1 MRLCSGSGA
10 LALLTLATCAACASG
25 PTPKNE
31 EAPSPQAYIEQQ
43 LIARGSRGNNELN
56 TRTSDGGMLYHADF
70 NAANASTLRVPFD
83 LLKKYCEDKGGHW
96 VPSGHARTSAASLA
110 TSRAPN
116 ELASILAGAD
126 QRGMFGKFRC
136 ESSGPVWTAS
146 IEPSAFTPTDTSEA
160 WRLQVFVK
168 AIIGSD
174 LSVGDEWP
182 VAAPPPL
189 AAGSAAPPVPPAPP
203 AAAESISLSPG
214 TQPVVSQ
221 QSSPLSAQPLG
232 PAAQS
237 DRLLADPRPF
247 GINLGS
253 DAPDVFASKL
263 RLEAGKPCGKPGTK
277 PAKSTPKQASGPG
290 RAAAELCW
298 EQPGASE
305 ATALR
310 ASFAELGMGPV
321 VAEFEV
327 RYPAAAFA
335 WLERAMLN
343 DWGAADPAAESPTS
357 HSWTWQ
363 HTTITLSHLDAEAT
377 HDTIVRAQHK
387 PTLDRMHLP
396 ASAPGRAQT
405 GPMRTATPWQLQ
417 LGYEPAELAQAKLQ
431 AVGFSIAKGSCSDG
445 GLHARPILTRSCRLQ
460 GGKMDGLRDA
470 TVDIVDPGDGRPRL
484 AQLAYTFD
492 KRVLD
497 ETVKELRTQYGEPI
511 PGTAGA
517 LEWWTGPVGIA
528 IVPAGDAFSLR
539 YFHGRL
545 LQYSY
550 NARDK
555 NQAADKALQRQGL

>member
-1 MRLCSGSGA
+1 
-10 LALLTLATCAACASG
+10 
-25 PTPKNE
+25 
-31 EAPSPQAYIEQQ
+31 
-43 LIARGSRGNNELN
+43 
-56 TRTSDGGMLYHADF
+56 MLYHADF

-83 LLKKYCEDKGGHW
+83 LLKRYCEDKGGRW
-96 VPSGHARTSAASLA
+96 VPSGHARASAASLA
-110 TSRAPN
+110 TSRAPT
-116 ELASILAGAD
+116 ELAALLGGAD
-126 QRGMFGKFRC
+126 HRGLFGKFRC

-146 IEPSAFTPTDTSEA
+146 IEPSAFTPTDTSA
-160 WRLQVFVK
+160 TWRLQVFVK
-168 AIIGSD
+168 AVVGSE
-174 LSVGDEWP
+174 LSVSDEWP

-189 AAGSAAPPVPPAPP
+189 AAGTPITPATPAPPVS
-203 AAAESISLSPG
+203 AENISLPPG
-214 TQPVVSQ
+214 TQPVVSP
-221 QSSPLSAQPLG
+221 QSSPLHSQPLG
-232 PAAQS
+232 PAAQG

-247 GINLGS
+247 GINLGN
-253 DAPDVFASKL
+253 DAPEVFASKL
-263 RLEAGKPCGKPGTK
+263 RLEAGKPCGKAAVTK
-277 PAKSTPKQASGPG
+277 AAKSTPKQAAGAS
-290 RAAAELCW
+290 RTAAELCW

-343 DWGAADPAAESPTS
+343 DWGAADAAAESPTS
-357 HSWTWQ
+357 HGWTWQ
-363 HTTITLSHLDAEAT
+363 HTSITLSHLDDDPT
-377 HDTIVRAQHK
+377 HDTVVRVQHK
-387 PTLDRMHLP
+387 PTLDRMRLP
-396 ASAPGRAQT
+396 ASAPGREQT
-405 GPMRTATPWQLQ
+405 GPMRIATPWQLQ

-431 AVGFSIAKGSCSDG
+431 AVGFSIATGSCSDG

-470 TVDIVDPGDGRPRL
+470 SVDIVDPGDGRPRL

-511 PGTAGA
+511 PGAAGT

-528 IVPAGDAFSLR
+528 IVPSGDAFSLR

-550 NARDK
+550 NAREK
-555 NQAADKALQRQGL
+555 NRAADKALQRQGL